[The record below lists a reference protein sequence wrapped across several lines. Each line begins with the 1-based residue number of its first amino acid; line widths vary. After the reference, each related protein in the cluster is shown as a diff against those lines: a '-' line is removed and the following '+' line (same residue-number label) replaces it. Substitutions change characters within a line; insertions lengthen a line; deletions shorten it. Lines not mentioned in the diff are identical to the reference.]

1 MYVHCSGGKRG
12 MYIHG
17 DEKYIVCGAGKCA
30 QGMAKYTSQF
40 FDILGYYDSND
51 SLWGKT
57 FCGKSIF
64 DKAQVIELCQKYQDN
79 LYFIVSPIHA
89 EVAAEIADVIKT
101 EFRGRIIDKDVLQND
116 MMRRKHEENAN
127 GAGEYHVNF
136 ARQSMQW
143 IEELVSEVRYWVN
156 RVAKRNSTY
165 HGEYLDNINN
175 LKVKP
180 AKGYHGENIFH
191 YLKEGSVLMDV
202 GCGAVSRY
210 GSLLPD
216 GGIVNLIAVDSLAH
230 AYKKINDY
238 YAPENKKTVMFGMF
252 EFMAVFFRKN
262 FADVI
267 LIENALDHCVD
278 PLKSVV
284 ECLQV
289 LKPSG
294 LLRLYHHRAEAIWE
308 GCLGLHKWNIDY
320 NDNKEFIIWNEN
332 HYININK
339 FFGDDVEIRVYAE
352 GGEQRSSQYLTVEL
366 VKKETYDYLNYINLA
381 EENVQLG
388 KCINSMMAYMAE
400 NCYHYL

>member
-1 MYVHCSGGKRG
+1 MH
-12 MYIHG
+12 IHG
-17 DEKYIVCGAGKCA
+17 NEKYIVFGAGKCA
-30 QGMAKYTSQF
+30 FGMDQYISQF
-40 FDILGYYDSND
+40 YDILGYYDSNE

-64 DKAQVIELCQKYQDN
+64 DKLQVIELCQKFQNN

-89 EVAAEIADVIKT
+89 EVVAEITEIIKT
-101 EFRGRIIDKDVLQND
+101 EFKGRIVDKDALQND
-116 MMRRKHEENAN
+116 MLRRKHQENAN
-127 GAGEYHVNF
+127 DIGEYHVDF
-136 ARQSMQW
+136 ARQSAQW
-143 IEELVSEVRYWVN
+143 LEELVSEVRYWVE
-156 RVAKRNSTY
+156 RVAKGNSTY
-165 HGEYLDNINN
+165 HEEYLANINN
-175 LKVKP
+175 LEVKP
-180 AKGYHGENIFH
+180 AKGYQGENIFN
-191 YLKEGSVLMDV
+191 YLKEDSVLMDI

-216 GGIVNLIAVDSLAH
+216 GGRLNFIAVDSLAY

-238 YAPENKKTVMFGMF
+238 YAPENRKSVSFGMF
-252 EFMAVFFRKN
+252 EFMAVFFQKD

-278 PLKSVV
+278 PLKSVI

-289 LKPSG
+289 LKPGG

-332 HYININK
+332 NYININK
-339 FFGDDVEIRVYAE
+339 FFEDDVEVRVFAE
-352 GGEQRSSQYLTVEL
+352 GGEQRSSQYITVEFI
-366 VKKETYDYLNYINLA
+366 KKETFDYLNYINVA
-381 EENVQLG
+381 EENAQLG

-400 NCYHYL
+400 NCYSYL